1 MTVKKLTTICVVM
14 LVGVASVWAK
24 PALKRPVNIV
34 QPDGTTVT
42 LMLHGDEY
50 RSFTTTVDGYTV
62 VKGEDGYY
70 RYAQRTAEGRLAAT
84 SHIARNEAQRTAEE
98 RAFLTTC
105 KKMQAARMSAGSL
118 RMKQRA
124 AAMVSPLY
132 GSDAASRRA
141 ANIWPRINYEKFK
154 GLVVLVN
161 WNDCQFELGDEA
173 RNFYQRMTSEKNLK
187 DDSKQYYPVDVE
199 GSARDYFRDNSMGVF
214 DPTFDVV
221 GPVTIDYSCKY
232 PSPKD
237 KDGVVDEKFEERF
250 YKILKA
256 VLDSADTQVDFSE
269 YDLDQNGVIDMVYMV
284 FAGYGSYVQGNDVGY
299 MWPHANDFSDI
310 PSWWSGIGTYDGKRF
325 GRYACGVEFQDYE
338 SEKAQHQYF
347 DGIGTMC
354 HEFSHVLGLADH
366 YDANYEEDGLSTT
379 PELWDVM
386 DMGADNNYGLTPVG
400 YSAFE
405 RHVLGFCEPTE
416 LTEPGLYS
424 LEPLQTTNQAFLLK
438 TGTKD
443 DDFYLEYRKRTG
455 WDRFLP
461 GEGLVVWRAEMSDA
475 TVWQTNMVNTNP
487 EHNHLVMV
495 CNAPQDN
502 KYIDLTPDTEPALR
516 SWAGEPAVMGLYDI
530 NIDVGAVTF
539 EAGNDLYPK
548 VLEDFEDLPLTTAD
562 ATGLKGKLTTWTL
575 ENATVEEPVDSMG
588 NGQRVVKMGHL
599 SKVTSD
605 NLQGQTLR
613 TLDFTIQNGGAQVRF
628 ALRGSTNGTDW
639 TVLPTVG
646 GKAQA
651 TTINKNAS
659 KTFHYRSIQYPYI
672 QFMMSCQ
679 EKGKEST
686 SACYLDDVAYCLLEP
701 VPTAV
706 NTIAAERRPTDGAT
720 YNLAGQRVDSR
731 YKGLVIKNGKVVVV
745 KR

>member
-1 MTVKKLTTICVVM
+1 MKRLATICVAVM
-14 LVGVASVWAK
+14 LGTVLLWAR
-24 PALKRPVNIV
+24 PAVKRPVSMV

-62 VKGEDGYY
+62 VKCEDGFY
-70 RYAQRTAEGRLAAT
+70 RYAQRTSDGRLAAT
-84 SHIARNEAQRTAEE
+84 NHIARNEEQRTAEE
-98 RAFLTTC
+98 RAFLSTC
-105 KKMQAARMSAGSL
+105 KKMQAAKMSAGSL

-124 AAMVSPLY
+124 AVMVNPLY
-132 GSDAASRRA
+132 GGSTDAARRS

-161 WNDCQFELGDEA
+161 WNDCQFKLGAEA
-173 RNFYQRMTSEKNLK
+173 KDFYQRMTSEKNLT
-187 DDSKQYYPVDVE
+187 DDSKQYYPVAVE
-199 GSARDYFRDNSMGVF
+199 GSVRDYYRDNSMGVF

-221 GPVTIDYSCKY
+221 GPVTIDFSCKY

-237 KDGVVDEKFEERF
+237 ENGVVDEKFEERIF
-250 YKILKA
+250 KILKA
-256 VLDSADTQVDFSE
+256 VLDSIDTQVDFSE

-284 FAGYGSYVQGNDVGY
+284 FAGYGSFVQGNDSGY

-310 PSWWSGIGTYDGKRF
+310 PSWQSGIGKYDGKKF
-325 GRYACGVEFQDYE
+325 GRYACGVEFLDYE
-338 SEKAQHQYF
+338 SQKAQHQYF

-379 PELWDVM
+379 PEEWDVM
-386 DMGADNNYGLTPVG
+386 DVGADNNYGLTPVG

-405 RHVLGFCEPTE
+405 RHVLGFCEPVE
-416 LTEPGLYS
+416 LTEPGSYN
-424 LEPLQTTNQAFLLK
+424 LEPLLTTNEAFLLK
-438 TGTKD
+438 TGTTD

-461 GEGLVVWRAEMSDA
+461 GEGLVVWRAETSDA
-475 TVWQTNMVNTNP
+475 TVWQTNSVNINP
-487 EHNHLVMV
+487 EHNHLVVV
-495 CNAPQDN
+495 CSAPQGN
-502 KYIDLTPDTEPALR
+502 KYVDLTADTEPALR
-516 SWAGEPAVMGLYDI
+516 SWAGEPAVMGLYNI

-539 EAGNDLYPK
+539 EAGNDLYPS
-548 VLEDFEDLPLTTAD
+548 VTEDFEDLPLTTAD
-562 ATGLKGKLTTWTL
+562 ATGLKGKLATWAL
-575 ENATVEEPVDSMG
+575 ENATVEEPVDGIG

-599 SKVTSD
+599 GKVTSD
-605 NLQGQTLR
+605 NLNGQTLR
-613 TLDFTIQNGGAQVRF
+613 TLDFTVQNGGAQVRF

-639 TVLPTVG
+639 TVLATTT

-659 KTFHYRSIQYPYI
+659 KTFHYRNILYPYI
-672 QFMMSCQ
+672 QFMVSCQ

-686 SACYLDDVAYCLLEP
+686 AACYLDDVAYCALEP

-706 NTIAAERRPTDGAT
+706 NTIAPERRPTDGAA

-731 YKGLVIKNGKVVVV
+731 YKGLVIKNGKIVV